1 VCVFPPVCFPSSSIV
16 RFCNEIRAPAYQL
29 LLVRPGAPHTQG
41 NGEWEIMEKS
51 KRRRRRQAMKN
62 TIYDIINQRAPQPK
76 NIILKKNQRVHQV
89 HSTGLG
95 PFFFFF
101 VFLGLG

>member
-51 KRRRRRQAMKN
+51 KRRRRRQAMNN

-76 NIILKKNQRVHQV
+76 NIIL
-89 HSTGLG
+89 
-95 PFFFFF
+95 
-101 VFLGLG
+101 